1 MTPAAEGATRQA
13 CDQNEGARRRQMTL
27 KEEGEI
33 NNKRAAGD
41 AISGGGYES
50 GRRPKEGGEAEGR

>member
-1 MTPAAEGATRQA
+1 
-13 CDQNEGARRRQMTL
+13 MTL